1 MVSASGRADMQTPA
15 KPEAAGSGSGSISTE
30 RSHTG
35 SPPQRTQ
42 RRGLWLLWLLV
53 GLLGVLALLYAAA
66 FAYQF
71 VETQLGPFAP
81 LAAVLVLS
89 LLLGTVGPW
98 LLVRERQP
106 LEAALSNT
114 AHWLWDRLLARRV
127 PQRFAARFP
136 WLARFLR
143 GRVART
149 PTGLTLTLGLIATG
163 ALAWTFLELSFEV
176 IAGSPTVG
184 DDHRVLNLVATLRTP
199 SLDQLLYVVTF
210 LGNAQTLVVL
220 TAVAALIALLAGRL
234 RDAVLLVLPV
244 VARSLYVEVVAT
256 VVHRPRPPRE
266 DSPLAPRRCRLP
278 S

>member
-1 MVSASGRADMQTPA
+1 MLSASGRADMQTPA
-15 KPEAAGSGSGSISTE
+15 QPEAAGSGSGSISTE

-98 LLVRERQP
+98 LLVRERTP
-106 LEAALSNT
+106 LEAAVRVSG
-114 AHWLWDRLLARRV
+114 HWLWARLQTSGL

-136 WLARFLR
+136 RLARFVQ

-149 PTGLTLTLGLIATG
+149 PTGLTLTLRLVATG
-163 ALAWTFLELSFEV
+163 APAWTGLEL
-176 IAGSPTVG
+176 
-184 DDHRVLNLVATLRTP
+184 
-199 SLDQLLYVVTF
+199 
-210 LGNAQTLVVL
+210 
-220 TAVAALIALLAGRL
+220 ALEG
-234 RDAVLLVLPV
+234 V
-244 VARSLYVEVVAT
+244 
-256 VVHRPRPPRE
+256 
-266 DSPLAPRRCRLP
+266 
-278 S
+278 